1 MNLAEL
7 RQQPHLSISSISTY
21 IDCGLL
27 YRFSRVDKLKPEF
40 KADVLVF
47 GSVIHRILEIFYQG
61 FLEGYKIS
69 LSELCDLFENYW
81 RESVNETVRFTKN
94 NDYDSMLELGINVL
108 TTWYDSRPGEQY
120 RLFAVEEPFS
130 FSVPGVPMPI
140 IGGMDLVE
148 QDPSGTI
155 IITDHKTPAKAMP
168 EKDVHK
174 NQQLTVYQMAA
185 KANGY
190 SNRNIVLKFDCLIKT
205 KTPKFE
211 QYYTTRTEK
220 DEQRMI
226 RKIQSVWEGISK
238 EVFIPNDLSWK
249 CNNCSFKTACNEWF
263 LQEAA

>member
-27 YRFSRVDKLKPEF
+27 YRFSRIDKLRPEF
-40 KADVLVF
+40 KADVLIF

-69 LSELCDLFENYW
+69 LQELSDLFETHW

-108 TTWYDSRPGEQY
+108 KTWYDSQPGGQY

-130 FSVPGVPMPI
+130 FNVPGVPIPI
-140 IGGMDLVE
+140 IGGMDLIE

-155 IITDHKTPAKAMP
+155 IITDHKNAAKAMP
-168 EKDVHK
+168 EKDVHN

-185 KANGY
+185 KANGFIG
-190 SNRNIVLKFDCLIKT
+190 RNIVLKFDCLIKT

-211 QYYTTRTEK
+211 QYYTTRSK
-220 DEQRMI
+220 NDEQRMI